1 MSAKTRCQWSTG
13 GNELYIDYHD
23 REWGVPQHDDRMLLE
38 FLILEGAQAG
48 LSWSTILNKREG
60 YRKAFSEFDPVKVS
74 RYDKAKIARLL
85 QDPGIVRNRLKV
97 ESAVINAR
105 AFMAVQEEFG
115 SFDTYIWQ
123 FTNGTTIQNSWK
135 AMKQVPAS
143 TKESDA
149 MSKDLKSRGFKFVG
163 STIMYAHMQATGMVN
178 DHTVNC
184 FRWKQL
190 GGRGTKIGEGVKG
203 APQGDTGLWP

>member
-1 MSAKTRCQWSTG
+1 MSEKTRCKWATG
-13 GNELYIDYHD
+13 GNELYVGHHD
-23 REWGVPQHDDRMLLE
+23 KEWGVPQHDDRVLFE

-60 YRKAFSEFDPVKVS
+60 YRKAFSGFEPKKVA
-74 RYDKAKIARLL
+74 RYDKAKIHELL
-85 QDPGIVRNRLKV
+85 QDPAIVRNRLKV

-105 AFMAVQEEFG
+105 AFLEVQEEFG
-115 SFDTYIWQ
+115 SFDAYIWR
-123 FTNGTTIQNSWK
+123 FTGSRPIQNSWK

-143 TKESDA
+143 TTESDA

-190 GGRGTKIGEGVKG
+190 QGRGPRAGGRGKT
-203 APQGDTGLWP
+203 TS

>member
-1 MSAKTRCQWSTG
+1 MSEKTRCQWSTG

-23 REWGVPQHDDRMLLE
+23 REWGVPQHDDRILFE

-60 YRKAFSEFDPVKVS
+60 YRKTFSGFDPVKVA
-74 RYDKAKIARLL
+74 RYDKAKIAKLL

-105 AFMAVQEEFG
+105 AFLAVQEEFG

-178 DHTVNC
+178 DHTIDC

-190 GGRGTKIGEGVKG
+190 GGRGKSTS
-203 APQGDTGLWP
+203 

>member
-1 MSAKTRCQWSTG
+1 MSEKTRCKWSTG

-23 REWGVPQHDDRMLLE
+23 REWGVPQHDDRVLFE

-105 AFMAVQEEFG
+105 AFLAVQEVFG

-163 STIMYAHMQATGMVN
+163 STIMYANMQDTGMVN
-178 DHTVNC
+178 DHTIDC

-190 GGRGTKIGEGVKG
+190 QGRVPRVEGRGKPKS
-203 APQGDTGLWP
+203 

>member
-1 MSAKTRCQWSTG
+1 MSEKTRCKWSTG
-13 GNELYIDYHD
+13 GNELYLHYHD
-23 REWGVPQHDDRMLLE
+23 REWGVPQHDDRVLFE

-60 YRKAFSEFDPVKVS
+60 YRKAFSGFDPEKVA
-74 RYDKAKIARLL
+74 RYDKAKIDKLL
-85 QDPGIVRNRLKV
+85 QDPAIVRNRLKV
-97 ESAVINAR
+97 ESAVLNAR
-105 AFMAVQEEFG
+105 AFLEVQEEFG
-115 SFDTYIWQ
+115 SFDAYIWR
-123 FTNGTTIQNSWK
+123 FTGGKPIQNSWK

-178 DHTVNC
+178 DHTVDC

-190 GGRGTKIGEGVKG
+190 QGRGPRVGGRGKT
-203 APQGDTGLWP
+203 TS

>member
-23 REWGVPQHDDRMLLE
+23 HEWGVPQHDDWLLFE

-60 YRKAFSEFDPVKVS
+60 YRKAFSGFDPAKVA

-105 AFMAVQEEFG
+105 AFLAVREEFDT
-115 SFDTYIWQ
+115 FDAYIWQ
-123 FTNGTTIQNSWK
+123 FTNGRTIQNSWK

-184 FRWKQL
+184 FRWTQL
-190 GGRGTKIGEGVKG
+190 QGRGTRAGGRGKT
-203 APQGDTGLWP
+203 TS

>member
-1 MSAKTRCQWSTG
+1 MSEKTRCQWSTD

-23 REWGVPQHDDRMLLE
+23 REWGVPQHDDRMLFE

-60 YRKAFSEFDPVKVS
+60 YRKAFSGFDPVRVS
-74 RYDKAKIARLL
+74 RYDQAKIARLL

-97 ESAVINAR
+97 ESTVINAR
-105 AFMAVQEEFG
+105 AFLAVQEEFG
-115 SFDTYIWQ
+115 SFDAYIWQ

-190 GGRGTKIGEGVKG
+190 GGRGTRAGGRGKTT
-203 APQGDTGLWP
+203 P

>member
-1 MSAKTRCQWSTG
+1 MSEKTRCQWSTG

-23 REWGVPQHDDRMLLE
+23 REWGVPQHDDRMLFE

-60 YRKAFSEFDPVKVS
+60 YRKAFSGFDPVRVS
-74 RYDKAKIARLL
+74 LYDKAKIARLL

-105 AFMAVQEEFG
+105 AFLAVQEEFG

-178 DHTVNC
+178 DHTIHC

-190 GGRGTKIGEGVKG
+190 GGRRKSTS
-203 APQGDTGLWP
+203 

>member
-1 MSAKTRCQWSTG
+1 MSEKTRCQWSTG

-23 REWGVPQHDDRMLLE
+23 REWGVPQHDDRMLFE

-60 YRKAFSEFDPVKVS
+60 YRKAFSGFDPVRVS

-105 AFMAVQEEFG
+105 AFLAVQEEFG

-178 DHTVNC
+178 DHTIDC

-190 GGRGTKIGEGVKG
+190 GGRGPRAGGRGKSTS
-203 APQGDTGLWP
+203 